1 VDQLGF
7 AIGRTHVNSR
17 IADVE
22 TDLDAANPGSVGVQG
37 SEYVGELFYSLQAT
51 RWLELRPNVQY
62 LVQPGGIA
70 RNTDDIIIGLRLSI
84 NL

>member
-1 VDQLGF
+1 L
-7 AIGRTHVNSR
+7 NSR

-22 TDLDAANPGSVGVQG
+22 TDLDASNPGSLGVQG
-37 SEYVGELFYSLQAT
+37 SEYVGELFYSLHAT
-51 RWLELRPNVQY
+51 PWLELRPNVQY
-62 LVQPGGIA
+62 VLQPGGIA